1 MARRR
6 LPGKCFEDGTS
17 SLLAVTRG
25 IGDCAGPGGGDRN
38 RKLCDLGRLGFG
50 SRARLGRQAR
60 WRRPD
65 IGNRW
70 GPDAISAAAIGGVS
84 LMSGK
89 GSTVGTPLGAITL
102 GSLRSGLGF
111 MDVQAFYLLPA
122 TGIII
127 LIAMLIDRA
136 SRCLE

>member
-6 LPGKCFEDGTS
+6 LPGFEEGTS

-25 IGDCAGPGGGDRN
+25 MGDCGGPGGDDRN
-38 RKLCDLGRLGFG
+38 RKLRDLGRLGFG

-65 IGNRW
+65 LGNRW
-70 GPDAISAAAIGGVS
+70 GPDAISAAIGGVS
-84 LMSGK
+84 LISGN
-89 GSTVGTPLGAITL
+89 GSTLGTPLGAITL
-102 GSLRSGLGF
+102 GSLRSGLGL
-111 MDVQAFYLLPA
+111 MDVLAFYQLPA

-127 LIAMLIDRA
+127 LIATLIDHA